1 MIHRRNA
8 PFCLSQAIA
17 TAGRLGNGETAAR
30 DNFHPGGD
38 WLRLNEN
45 ATEETGMLGGSRD
58 SFGASPGLGIDAAM
72 DGFEQAVL
80 HVGRPAFPDALMAHL
95 RRVAAVDHCMVFAF
109 ANDRDAQC
117 LLTAGDIA
125 IGDDLGSAYAGHF
138 HASDPNKEVIFE
150 RTCDAGAVL
159 MPFVAR
165 RMYRR
170 DYRKLFFDDSGIVD
184 KFATALWHEGV
195 CIYANFYRLEASG
208 RYTERQA
215 AALNRAGPR
224 IVAAITRH
232 CQLAL
237 ESQSR
242 ARPDRAGLL
251 ADAFATPPLDALT
264 SRERDVC
271 MSILQ
276 GLSSEAI
283 AGQFGISLNSVL
295 TYRRRAYQR
304 LGITSQNEL
313 FSLVMT
319 QLATDRRNA
328 IRAISSAKALN

>member
-1 MIHRRNA
+1 M
-8 PFCLSQAIA
+8 P
-17 TAGRLGNGETAAR
+17 
-30 DNFHPGGD
+30 
-38 WLRLNEN
+38 
-45 ATEETGMLGGSRD
+45 GGSRGG
-58 SFGASPGLGIDAAM
+58 FGRWPDHRSDAAM

-80 HVGRPAFPDALMAHL
+80 HVGGPAFPDALMTHL

-109 ANDRDAQC
+109 TNDRDAQC

-138 HASDPNKEVIFE
+138 HANDPNKEIIFQ
-150 RTCDAGAVL
+150 RPCGDRAVL

-195 CIYANFYRLEASG
+195 CIYANFYRLEAGG
-208 RYTERQA
+208 RYTERQV
-215 AALNRAGPR
+215 AALNRASPQV
-224 IVAAITRH
+224 VAAITRH
-232 CQLAL
+232 CQLMLDAQPRHCGDG
-237 ESQSR
+237 S
-242 ARPDRAGLL
+242 DLL
-251 ADAFATPPLDALT
+251 ARAFALPPLDMLT
-264 SRERDVC
+264 AREREVC
-271 MSILQ
+271 LNILR

-283 AGQFGISLNSVL
+283 AGGLAISLNSVL

-313 FSLVMT
+313 FSLVMR
-319 QLATDRRNA
+319 QLATDRGRESRMIA
-328 IRAISSAKALN
+328 PPSALN

>member
-1 MIHRRNA
+1 M
-8 PFCLSQAIA
+8 P
-17 TAGRLGNGETAAR
+17 
-30 DNFHPGGD
+30 
-38 WLRLNEN
+38 
-45 ATEETGMLGGSRD
+45 GGSRD
-58 SFGASPGLGIDAAM
+58 SFGRRPGCGIDT

-80 HVGRPAFPDALMAHL
+80 HVGRAAFPDALMAHL
-95 RRVAAVDHCMVFAF
+95 RCVAAVDHCMVFAF

-138 HASDPNKEVIFE
+138 HASDPNKEVIFG
-150 RTCDAGAVL
+150 RTCDANAVL

-208 RYTERQA
+208 RYTEPQT

-237 ESQSR
+237 ESQPR
-242 ARPDRAGLL
+242 RDGVGLL

-264 SRERDVC
+264 SRERGVC
-271 MSILQ
+271 MNILQ

-283 AGQFGISLNSVL
+283 AGQLGISLNSVL

-319 QLATDRRNA
+319 QLATDRRH
-328 IRAISSAKALN
+328 AISAIASARALN

>member
-1 MIHRRNA
+1 M
-8 PFCLSQAIA
+8 
-17 TAGRLGNGETAAR
+17 
-30 DNFHPGGD
+30 PGGSHD
-38 WLRLNEN
+38 ISGRRPELRL
-45 ATEETGMLGGSRD
+45 
-58 SFGASPGLGIDAAM
+58 DAAM

-80 HVGRPAFPDALMAHL
+80 QVGRPAFPDALMAHL
-95 RRVAAVDHCMVFAF
+95 RRIAAVDHCMVFAF
-109 ANDRDAQC
+109 ANDHDAQC

-125 IGDDLGSAYAGHF
+125 IGEDLGSAYAGHF
-138 HASDPNKEVIFE
+138 HASDPNKEIIFKQA
-150 RTCDAGAVL
+150 CDASAVL

-165 RMYRR
+165 RMYRS

-208 RYTERQA
+208 RYSRPQV
-215 AALNRAGPR
+215 AALNRAGPKL
-224 IVAAITRH
+224 VAAITRH

-237 ESQSR
+237 EAQPRHRGESS
-242 ARPDRAGLL
+242 GLL
-251 ADAFATPPLDALT
+251 ARAFAKPPLDALT
-264 SRERDVC
+264 ARERDVC
-271 MSILQ
+271 INILQ

-283 AGQFGISLNSVL
+283 AGRLAISLNSVL

-319 QLATDRRNA
+319 LLAAGDCRTS
-328 IRAISSAKALN
+328 ISLPISTGMLN

>member
-1 MIHRRNA
+1 M
-8 PFCLSQAIA
+8 P
-17 TAGRLGNGETAAR
+17 
-30 DNFHPGGD
+30 
-38 WLRLNEN
+38 
-45 ATEETGMLGGSRD
+45 GGSRD
-58 SFGASPGLGIDAAM
+58 GSGQRPGLTTKAAM

-80 HVGRPAFPDALMAHL
+80 HVGRSAFPDALMAHL

-125 IGDDLGSAYAGHF
+125 IGDDLGAAYAGHF
-138 HASDPNKEVIFE
+138 HANDPNKEVIFQ
-150 RTCDAGAVL
+150 RPCDSNAVL
-159 MPFVAR
+159 MPFVER

-184 KFATALWHEGV
+184 KFATALWHEGI
-195 CIYANFYRLEASG
+195 CIYANFYRLEAGG
-208 RYTERQA
+208 RYTERQVN
-215 AALNRAGPR
+215 ALNRASPKV
-224 IVAAITRH
+224 VAAITRH

-237 ESQSR
+237 ESRSR
-242 ARPDRAGLL
+242 DRSDGLGLL
-251 ADAFATPPLDALT
+251 VQAFARPPLDALT

-283 AGQFGISLNSVL
+283 AGRLGISLNSVL

-313 FSLVMT
+313 FSLVMA
-319 QLATDRRNA
+319 QLAVGHRSA
-328 IRAISSAKALN
+328 IRAIPSVNELN

>member
-1 MIHRRNA
+1 
-8 PFCLSQAIA
+8 
-17 TAGRLGNGETAAR
+17 
-30 DNFHPGGD
+30 
-38 WLRLNEN
+38 
-45 ATEETGMLGGSRD
+45 MLGGSRD
-58 SFGASPGLGIDAAM
+58 SSGQRSGRGSDAVM

-80 HVGRPAFPDALMAHL
+80 HLGRPAFPDALMAHL

-138 HASDPNKEVIFE
+138 HACDPNKEVIFQQP
-150 RTCDAGAVL
+150 CDSNAVL

-195 CIYANFYRLEASG
+195 CIYANFYRLEAGG
-208 RYTERQA
+208 RYSEQQV
-215 AALNRAGPR
+215 AALNRASPKV
-224 IVAAITRH
+224 VAAITRH
-232 CQLAL
+232 CQLIL
-237 ESQSR
+237 EARSR
-242 ARPDRAGLL
+242 HRSDGAGLL
-251 ADAFATPPLDALT
+251 AQAFARPPLDALT

-271 MSILQ
+271 MNILQ

-283 AGQFGISLNSVL
+283 AGKLGISLNSVL

-304 LGITSQNEL
+304 LGITSQSEL
-313 FSLVMT
+313 FSLVMAQVT
-319 QLATDRRNA
+319 IDH
-328 IRAISSAKALN
+328 RAALRTISSPSALN